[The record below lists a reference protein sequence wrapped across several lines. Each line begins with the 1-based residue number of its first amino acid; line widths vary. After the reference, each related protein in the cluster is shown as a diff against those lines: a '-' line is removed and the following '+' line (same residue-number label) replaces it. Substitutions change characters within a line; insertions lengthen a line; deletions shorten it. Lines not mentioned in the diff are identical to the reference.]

1 MSCLTVFLCF
11 FIVSFLWLNLF
22 SEAQRRPRRL
32 KFSYKQE
39 AGGGHGARGS
49 VLERPHRVL
58 LSYTGTSE
66 IRGLGIKERGHRGGR
81 CTALALKTAYAPQ
94 NRLFFRETSLLS
106 NQEC

>member
-11 FIVSFLWLNLF
+11 FTVSFLLFNLF
-22 SEAQRRPRRL
+22 FGTQRRPRRL

-39 AGGGHGARGS
+39 AAGGHGARGS

-66 IRGLGIKERGHRGGR
+66 IRGLGIQKR
-81 CTALALKTAYAPQ
+81 P
-94 NRLFFRETSLLS
+94 
-106 NQEC
+106 